1 MRYEVDVT
9 LVSHLNLFV
18 EAQSRTEAASKA
30 YRIANSRDR
39 LLERGD
45 FTAIV
50 SASDATEIESYT

>member
-30 YRIANSRDR
+30 YHIANSRDR
-39 LLERGD
+39 LIERGD
-45 FTAIV
+45 FSAIV
-50 SASDATEIESYT
+50 SAQDAKEIGEGI

>member
-9 LVSHLNLFV
+9 LVSHLNLYV
-18 EAQSRTEAASKA
+18 EAQSKAEAASKA

-50 SASDATEIESYT
+50 SAKDAKEIVH

>member
-45 FTAIV
+45 FSAIV
-50 SASDATEIESYT
+50 SAKDAKEIVHG